1 MKTNKLLL
9 AGVVLAAVILALA
22 GCGKKENPYE
32 PNATG
37 IQGTAARVLFNPAWI
52 GISPGLGGTIADLDP
67 GTSGTQGE
75 IIIYFNSTIDMD
87 PATVNLT
94 NIVLGGGTVNNPE
107 IKFYPE
113 LKKAVISGTFAD
125 AAWFTITMKPGLRTK
140 AGMPI
145 DGNGNGQFDG
155 TPYDDL
161 RYYVRTAG
169 APAAQEPNITHP
181 KVINWGPSQAGNH
194 PSGAFLVSIQFDAG
208 DFDTTSVRSNISIA
222 DSAGNAIPLR
232 TLLIGADFM
241 YFTGVGAGDT
251 LRYDTK
257 YIVTFKVNNMTDIG
271 TNGADKNK
279 ATWGNYGY
287 IAQVPDLVV
296 PFRTRPASATVDY
309 IPLHKTAQSGGS
321 GSELVITF
329 DDSLDYSTINNS
341 TVKIYR
347 TNNSRSV
354 IYEAVNC
361 RVYYQPDDVA
371 QKRFRV
377 TTTNCY
383 STYYYQLWISR
394 FIKDNSGWYL
404 DGNNNNIGGE
414 AGDPQQ
420 GLGSDDVKIN
430 F

>member
-9 AGVVLAAVILALA
+9 AGVALAAVILVLA

-32 PNATG
+32 PNSGA
-37 IQGTAARVLFNPAWI
+37 IQNTAGRFLFSPSWI
-52 GISPGLGGTIADLDP
+52 NITPGLGGLINDLDP
-67 GTSGTQGE
+67 GTAGTQGE
-75 IIIYFNSTIDMD
+75 IIIVFNNTPDMD

-155 TPYDDL
+155 TPYDDF

-169 APAAQEPNITHP
+169 APAAQEPNITNPTVTAWFPPH
-181 KVINWGPSQAGNH
+181 GNGYN
-194 PSGAFLVSIQFDAG
+194 SGAFAIIIQFDAG
-208 DFDTTSVRSNISIA
+208 DFDTTSVRTNITIT
-222 DSAGNAIPLR
+222 DSAGNAIPLQ
-232 TLLIGADFM
+232 TALIAGNAMWFN
-241 YFTGVGAGDT
+241 GVAAGDT
-251 LRYDTK
+251 LKYDTK

-287 IAQVPDLVV
+287 IANVPDLVV
-296 PFRTRPASATVDY
+296 TFRTKPASASVDY
-309 IPLHKTAQSGGS
+309 VPLHYASHSGGV
-321 GSELVITF
+321 GSELVVTF

-347 TNNSRSV
+347 TDNAHTT

-361 RVYYQPDDVA
+361 RIYYVPDDVA

-377 TTTNCY
+377 TTTNC
-383 STYYYQLWISR
+383 STGFYQLWISR
-394 FIKDNSGWYL
+394 FIKDNAGWYL
-404 DGNNNNIGGE
+404 DGNNDNFGGE
-414 AGDPQQ
+414 AGDHLQ
-420 GLGSDDVKIN
+420 GINSDDVKIN